1 MVPALARR
9 SIRAV
14 LSRST
19 IGLRSS
25 GVIRVVLSRSTIG
38 LRSSGGV
45 AAVLLPEGASV

>member
-1 MVPALARR
+1 
-9 SIRAV
+9 V

-25 GVIRVVLSRSTIG
+25 GAIRAVLSRSTIG